1 MTAAMTC
8 KPGLK
13 VSLLLVALLII
24 AAVLFGTA
32 LTRRG
37 AGYDPALLPE
47 MAATPVTLST
57 GAKLYVQK
65 YEVSVAEWN
74 ICHDQGACAL
84 HLRVR
89 PDQDARLTPAT
100 GLSYVDVGEY
110 LEWINNATGV
120 TFRLPTAGEWTEMA
134 ASVLPDEADPIFTD
148 PSLTWASTYLV
159 EGLAPRALKP
169 RGVFRPLPRVLPI
182 LTEAYGSGRRNVSR
196 AHRATPIHHAVLR
209 STSAA
214 NMSPRCPT
222 LSATRPAADAPWDR
236 RRPIW
241 GCAWSATRRSGRLI
255 GAAEIHAGWPMTEA
269 DGLCRAL
276 LTSVPAWVLIREE
289 RDFDV
294 IAPILEQV
302 RAVR

>member
-169 RGVFRPLPRVLPI
+169 RGSF
-182 LTEAYGSGRRNVSR
+182 
-196 AHRATPIHHAVLR
+196 
-209 STSAA
+209 STSPEGVADLDGSVWEWTQECFSGA
-214 NMSPRCPT
+214 SGDADPSRCPAFYVGGEHVT
-222 LSATRPAADAPWDR
+222 AMSYLIRDPAR
-236 RRPIW
+236 G
-241 GCAWSATRRSGRLI
+241 GCAVGSPPAHLGMRLVSDTEI
-255 GAAEIHAGWPMTEA
+255 GTPHRG
-269 DGLCRAL
+269 
-276 LTSVPAWVLIREE
+276 S
-289 RDFDV
+289 
-294 IAPILEQV
+294 
-302 RAVR
+302 